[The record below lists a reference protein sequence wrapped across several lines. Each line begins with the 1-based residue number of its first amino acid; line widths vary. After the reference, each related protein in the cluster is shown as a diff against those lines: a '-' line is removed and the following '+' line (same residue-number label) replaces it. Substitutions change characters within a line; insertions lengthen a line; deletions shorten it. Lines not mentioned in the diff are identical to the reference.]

1 VLQKPLSTQG
11 LTCFIY
17 SILAV
22 VFAVRRGFAVG
33 LYTTNSPDACH
44 YVLENG
50 SCQIVVVENE
60 TQLNKILQ
68 VKDRLPELRSIIQ
81 YRGEP
86 PSDCLDVL
94 TVRWLDSSTSSYNI
108 LTSLKVHSHRHN

>member
-1 VLQKPLSTQG
+1 M
-11 LTCFIY
+11 
-17 SILAV
+17 
-22 VFAVRRGFAVG
+22 G

-60 TQLNKILQ
+60 TQLQKILQ

-81 YRGEP
+81 YKGEP
-86 PSDCLDVL
+86 PEDCLDVL
-94 TVRWLDSSTSSYNI
+94 TVRCLCLLPI
-108 LTSLKVHSHRHN
+108 LT